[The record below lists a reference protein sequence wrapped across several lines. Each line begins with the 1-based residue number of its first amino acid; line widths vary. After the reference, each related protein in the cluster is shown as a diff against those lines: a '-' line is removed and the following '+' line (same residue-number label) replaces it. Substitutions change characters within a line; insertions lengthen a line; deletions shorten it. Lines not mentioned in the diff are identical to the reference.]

1 MSNAPTPQTP
11 RTETADRGD
20 GESET
25 ESGARNDALSVGVL
39 TPGRR
44 TSGTID
50 HLVIEAELVADGTML
65 DNPAVPAEE
74 VFEDVLNTL
83 DSRGLEPAWI
93 ACREVE
99 E

>member
-1 MSNAPTPQTP
+1 MSDAPTPQTP
-11 RTETADRGD
+11 RSSGRGET
-20 GESET
+20 ET
-25 ESGARNDALSVGVL
+25 ESTARNDALSREVL

-44 TSGTID
+44 TSGTIE
-50 HLVIEAELVADGTML
+50 HLVIEAELVADGRDL

-93 ACREVE
+93 ACREGE